1 MDSAKGATT
10 ICIGLHK
17 AFQDNVF
24 KIPRAQTVEDH
35 LVVAVGIDVRSGM
48 IIKTKH

>member
-1 MDSAKGATT
+1 MDNAKRFALDFIKPFKTM
-10 ICIGLHK
+10 C
-17 AFQDNVF
+17 F